1 MFKLALIAA
10 ALIALPACSATP
22 AKSTVDWDAYGAGV
36 ATSSAMTL
44 DELLDAPADY
54 DGQTVVV
61 EAEVVAVC
69 QKKGCWM
76 TFLRDTDSVRVTFKD
91 YGFFVPMDL
100 AGTTV
105 RVEGVFAIREV
116 PVDEARHYLED
127 EGRTEEAMAITEP
140 KRSYEIVAAG
150 VIAAPAS

>member
-1 MFKLALIAA
+1 MLKTTLLISALLAVT
-10 ALIALPACSATP
+10 ACSSP
-22 AKSTVDWDAYGAGV
+22 SKSTDGWATFGEGV
-36 ATSSAMTL
+36 SAPSVMTL
-44 DELLDAPADY
+44 DDLLETPADF
-54 DGQTVVV
+54 DGKTVVV

-76 TFLRDTDSVRVTFKD
+76 TFLRDTDSVRITFKD

-116 PVDEARHYLED
+116 PVEEARHYLED
-127 EGRTEEAMAITEP
+127 EGRHEEAMAITEP
-140 KRSYEIVAAG
+140 RLTYEIVATG
-150 VIAAPAS
+150 VAAAPSA